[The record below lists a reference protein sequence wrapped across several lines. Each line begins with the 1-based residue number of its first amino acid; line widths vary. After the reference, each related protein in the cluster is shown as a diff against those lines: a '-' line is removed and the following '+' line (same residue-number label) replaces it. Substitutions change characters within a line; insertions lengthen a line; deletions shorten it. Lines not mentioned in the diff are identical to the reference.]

1 MRISIHDRIA
11 DIGEKQWNR
20 LAGDEWPFLRFEFL
34 AAAEHSGSVSAAEGW
49 QPCHLAIADGDGL
62 RAALPLYRKTHSWGE
77 FVFDWAWANAYHRA
91 GFEYYPKLVST
102 VPFTPATSARL
113 LLRDS
118 NDAAAAAALLEGAT
132 GLAADTGCSSVHV
145 LFPDELSTELLARNG
160 FKLRRD
166 CQFHWENRDY
176 ADFDAFLASFSS
188 RKRKKARRERRK
200 IAEAGVHFRRLTGA
214 DLTADDWRVV
224 YDLISRTFMA
234 RGSLPYFRR
243 GFFEAIGREL
253 AEQVLV
259 ILAEEDNDPIAAAI
273 FFVGP
278 DTLYGRYWG
287 TRAHYDSLHFET
299 CYYQGIDYCIE
310 NRISRFEPGTQ
321 GEHKI
326 SRGFLPTEVRSAHWL
341 AQPEFFSAIG
351 DYVDEEARHVARY
364 MEAVDEHSPYRRD
377 DT

>member
-34 AAAEHSGSVSAAEGW
+34 AAAEQSGSVSAAEGW
-49 QPCHLAIADGDGL
+49 QPCHLAITDGNGL

-118 NDAAAAAALLEGAT
+118 NDEAAAAALLAGAT
-132 GLAADTGCSSVHV
+132 GLAADSGCSSVHV
-145 LFPDELSTELLARNG
+145 LFPDELSTALLASNG

-166 CQFHWENRDY
+166 CQFHWENRGY

-200 IAEAGVHFRRLTGA
+200 IAEAGIRFRRLTGTE
-214 DLTADDWRVV
+214 LTADHWRVV

-243 GFFEAIGREL
+243 EFFEAIGREL

-259 ILAEEDNDPIAAAI
+259 ILAEDGNEPIAAAI

-287 TRAHYDSLHFET
+287 ARAHYDSLHFET

-310 NRISRFEPGTQ
+310 KRISRFEPGTQ